1 MNSSMELCRTF
12 LWPLIGC
19 IHTFLFSSQGYENE
33 MTSVRKERD
42 LAVNQR
48 ITELK
53 DKSSQMIDEDENLK
67 VALENR
73 DQQLEMLK

>member
-1 MNSSMELCRTF
+1 
-12 LWPLIGC
+12 
-19 IHTFLFSSQGYENE
+19 

-53 DKSSQMIDEDENLK
+53 DKSSQMFDEDENMKFALK
-67 VALENR
+67 NR

>member
-1 MNSSMELCRTF
+1 
-12 LWPLIGC
+12 
-19 IHTFLFSSQGYENE
+19 

-53 DKSSQMIDEDENLK
+53 DKSSQMFDEDENMK
-67 VALENR
+67 VALKNR